1 MKKSVLAFA
10 LCCLAAGSLCA
21 QNFNQTAP
29 SAEAL
34 CSGDWT
40 VVSAEGDLNKDGV
53 KDLVAIAKGNYSW
66 KGFAFYFGEKQG
78 GYTLF
83 RDYELQ
89 LTADE
94 VKLSVSDKGVARIE
108 VVLGSGADIFLF
120 RYEGGDFR
128 LIGGKKDRHK
138 SSEDYDIS
146 YNYLTDKMIRTDGSG
161 KSRKSTTLDMPKLPK
176 IHFGWIPLDYDMLDY
191 LVEEPDEEDPLG
203 PEDVLVMGIFRVM
216 QANEMLFWHFCDSE
230 NPYHNPRPADEGWYA
245 EDEHMSPGS
254 YNYYGSLTFTKRPDG
269 SYLVDLTESTTDRS
283 FESSIDWDAEDV
295 ELPEGAYEE
304 EVTGTVWVF
313 QNGKF
318 TVESVR
324 EGGNEPEEATA
335 TASPVAR

>member
-21 QNFNQTAP
+21 QTFNQTAP
-29 SAEAL
+29 SNEAL

-53 KDLVAIAKGNYSW
+53 KDLVAIVKGDYCW

-89 LTADE
+89 LLPDE
-94 VKLSVSDKGVARIE
+94 VKLSISDKGVARIE

-191 LVEEPDEEDPLG
+191 LVEEPEEEDPLG

-254 YNYYGSLTFTKRPDG
+254 YNYYGAMTITKRPDG
-269 SYLVDLTESTTDRS
+269 SYLVDVTESTTDRS
-283 FESSIDWDAEDV
+283 FESSIDWDAEAV

-324 EGGNEPEEATA
+324 EGGNEPEEASA